1 MGQARITSPYQGAR
15 RGLQSDYCE
24 NGYHESS
31 APLKLRHHLLL
42 ILFFWVLAILIT
54 FPLVLN
60 LGGQIIGHHTGDAY
74 EMGHHIW
81 WFKYAIQNGEPLF
94 YQTLLAYPD
103 GIQGISLWS
112 NPTQFF
118 PAWALAFVMP
128 VAAAY
133 NVQVLLTMALNGWAM
148 AFLMRFLL
156 QRESSAPLPLIH
168 LPSVLAGVIFMS
180 FPTFQGHLFGGHAGL
195 MVMWPVPLLVWALY
209 RLIDTRRSA
218 DFARAV
224 LFFLLSPGGHTLQ
237 VIYVLL
243 PLMGLFWLW
252 MLVRRDWRGLLN
264 VTLVG
269 LIGGLLLII
278 FLIPVVQDTFGS
290 EAYTGDGGYVR
301 FSTDLLGIVTP
312 SFEHVLFGQLD
323 FTHQVLGVNII
334 ESFTYLGIVAGVLA
348 LIAAWTRRSARYW
361 VALALLTWALALGP
375 VIKVLDAPLTFRLDD
390 YESYITSPAA
400 LLYQLPGLS
409 LARTPAR
416 FTFAF
421 ALAVAALAGYGA
433 FTLMNRWPKRGR
445 ALLVIAGLFALFE
458 YQAFWPYATVTADVP
473 PAVQALRTRDDVRA
487 VMDMPWGNLLAA
499 KEGMFLQTEHHKPLI
514 AGQVTR
520 GTPVSPAKL
529 TLLEETL
536 DPALMNADG
545 VDVVMLHKRYASDTL
560 IKNLRDSFGSPTY
573 EDERLALFD
582 VPDTQAAP
590 QFVSIGARD
599 TTSERPV
606 WHFYAPAA
614 GWYRF
619 EAALSSPNTDA
630 RAIALR
636 LNDAIITR
644 ATLTDA
650 PTPLDLPLYV
660 DSAGYH
666 TLTLDVVPRCPRPIT
681 PNTLICPLAQVT
693 GAQLTPL
700 DATSSDAAPITFDDR
715 VTLDA
720 WQVTRDSDSLTLWL
734 AWSFDAPRSA
744 FDVRFIKVLDAD
756 GQPIAE
762 VDAAFARVYP
772 LEAGERR
779 FESLTLPLES
789 RGDAPLSVYVGW
801 YTLPDVTRFA
811 VLSPVDG
818 ASDGWARLA
827 VLE

>member
-1 MGQARITSPYQGAR
+1 
-15 RGLQSDYCE
+15 
-24 NGYHESS
+24 
-31 APLKLRHHLLL
+31 LKLRHHLYHG
-42 ILFFWVLAILIT
+42 LFFLALAILIT

-60 LGGQIIGHHTGDAY
+60 LGGQILGHHTGDAY

-148 AFLMRFLL
+148 GFLMRFLL
-156 QRESSAPLPLIH
+156 QRESSAPLPVIH
-168 LPSVLAGVIFMS
+168 PPSVLAGVIFMS

-209 RLIDTRRSA
+209 RLIDTRRPA

-237 VIYVLL
+237 VIYVVL
-243 PLMGLFWLW
+243 PIMGLFWLW
-252 MLVRRDWRGLLN
+252 MLGRRDWRGLRN

-269 LIGGLLLII
+269 LIGVVLLIL

-301 FSTDLLGIVTP
+301 YSIDLLGIITP
-312 SFEHVLFGQLD
+312 SFGHVLFGQSNL
-323 FTHQVLGVNII
+323 TRTILGVNII
-334 ESFTYLGIVAGVLA
+334 ESFTYLGIAAGVLA
-348 LIAAWTRRSARYW
+348 IMAALTRRSARYW

-416 FTFAF
+416 FTFAL

-433 FTLMNRWPKRGR
+433 FTLMNRLPKRGR
-445 ALLVIAGLFALFE
+445 AVLIIAGAFVLFE
-458 YQAFWPYATVTADVP
+458 YQAFWPYATVPADVP
-473 PAVQALRTRDDVRA
+473 PAVQALSTRDDVRA
-487 VMDMPWGNLLAA
+487 VMDMPWNNPLPA
-499 KEGMFLQTEHHKPLI
+499 KYGMYLQTEHHKPLI

-529 TLLEETL
+529 TLLQETL

-545 VDVVMLHKRYASDTL
+545 VDVVILHKFFASRAL
-560 IKNLRDSFGSPTY
+560 ERRLRESFGVPTY

-590 QFVSIGARD
+590 DFLTHGLNAD
-599 TTSERPV
+599 TFAT
-606 WHFYAPAA
+606 HDIYFYAPRA
-614 GWYRF
+614 GWYAF
-619 EAALSSPNTDA
+619 DAVLHSVDADALMSEA
-630 RAIALR
+630 R
-636 LNDAIITR
+636 LNNAVVWRD
-644 ATLTDA
+644 TLTRE
-650 PTPLDLPLYV
+650 PSPLALPLYV

-666 TLTLDVVPRCPRPIT
+666 TLTLQSESRCARRITDESPRCPAIHAESLR
-681 PNTLICPLAQVT
+681 
-693 GAQLTPL
+693 LTPVES
-700 DATSSDAAPITFDDR
+700 APNAEAPIQFAEG

-720 WQVTRDSDSLTLWL
+720 WHVTRDSESLTLWL
-734 AWSFDAPRSA
+734 AWSFDAPRSES
-744 FDVRFIKVLDAD
+744 DVRFVKVLDAD

-762 VDAAFARVYP
+762 IDTPSP
-772 LEAGERR
+772 LDAGERR

-789 RGDAPLSVYVGW
+789 GTDAPLSVYVGW
-801 YTLPDVTRFA
+801 YTLPTVTRFA
-811 VLSPVDG
+811 VLSEVDG
-818 ASDGWARLA
+818 ATDGWARLA
-827 VLE
+827 LME